1 MNYNVTNDI
10 GLRVEVLRN
19 GGVYTVL
26 QPYSYPTVTCDTT
39 SALKMSFR
47 GEFLPVDESTLPKVS
62 TNKGT
67 YEGTY
72 TVETQVYGA
81 DYGFTESGGV
91 YTSTNAGVASSVA
104 LAKITMTVTEASV
117 LTLSCVSNGESNF
130 DFGVIYNLDTS
141 SAYLYL
147 AQVGDDAYKSFKGE
161 ASSTAQTIT
170 MEVPEGEHYVYLKY
184 LKDSSNDTDPDMFS
198 FQVVSLLPADG
209 STPGLVPGELN
220 WMTDRVRPVLIIN
233 EVEYPCGVFVATTLD
248 TKIVAG
254 QEILSMEAYSPL
266 YLANRVQIEGGYT
279 IKAGT
284 NYLTAVQELLRYAGI
299 TNYDAED
306 TTLTLAADR
315 ADWDIGTP
323 VLDVVNELLSEINY
337 RSAWVDL
344 TGCVRLT
351 KYVAPSTDNIAHT
364 YGAGA
369 YSIVSDD
376 ASVSTDY
383 FSKANVFRAVCDS
396 PDLDE
401 PLVATTE
408 NSDPNSPYSTA
419 TLGVRILQTEK
430 VDGVPDL
437 ATLQER
443 AENMLTKSLQTTETV
458 QFVTA
463 LCPVH
468 QCWDTVGLALDAVTG
483 IYTETGWSM
492 VLDASGEMSHTA
504 ERVVFR

>member
-1 MNYNVTNDI
+1 MSVNYNASNDI
-10 GLRVEVLRN
+10 SLRVELLRN

-26 QPYSYPTVTCDTT
+26 EPYTYPSVSCDTT

-62 TNKGT
+62 G
-67 YEGTY
+67 YSGTY
-72 TVETQVYGA
+72 TVTAKADGA
-81 DYGFTESGGV
+81 SYGFSESGGV
-91 YTSTNAGVASSVA
+91 YTSTNAGIASSVSVA
-104 LAKITMTVTEASV
+104 RIDMTVSVDSV
-117 LTLSCVSNGESNF
+117 LTLSCISNGESNF
-130 DFGVIYNLDTS
+130 DFGAIYNIDQTTS
-141 SAYLYL
+141 NLFTNTREDSLY
-147 AQVGDDAYKSFKGE
+147 YKSFKGE
-161 ASSTAQTIT
+161 ASETAQTIT
-170 MEVPEGEHYVYLKY
+170 VDVPAGEHYMYLKY
-184 LKDSSNDTDPDMFS
+184 LKDSTTDTSPDIFS
-198 FQVVSLLPADG
+198 FQVVSLLPADESALEKKPG
-209 STPGLVPGELN
+209 SIN
-220 WMTDRVRPVLIIN
+220 WMTDRVRPVLIVN
-233 EVEYPCGVFVATTLD
+233 GVEYPCGVYVATTLD
-248 TKIVAG
+248 KKIVAG
-254 QEILSMEAYSPL
+254 NEILSLEAYSPL
-266 YLANRVQIEGGYT
+266 YLANRVQIEGAYT
-279 IKAGT
+279 ITAGT
-284 NYLTAVQELLRYAGI
+284 NYLTAVQELLRSAGI
-299 TNYDAED
+299 TNYEAED
-306 TTLTLAADR
+306 TTATLATDR

-323 VLDVVNELLSEINY
+323 VLTVINELLDEINY

-351 KYVAPSTDNIAHT
+351 KYAAPSADNIQHT
-364 YGAGA
+364 YTQGA
-369 YSIVSDD
+369 YSIVSAD
-376 ASVSTDY
+376 ASVTTDY

-401 PLVATTE
+401 PLVATAE

-458 QFVTA
+458 TFETA

-468 QCWDTVGLALDAVTG
+468 GSWDTVGLVIDGVAG

-492 VLDASGEMSHTA
+492 TLDASGVMQHTA

>member
-62 TNKGT
+62 NYSGS
-67 YEGTY
+67 Y
-72 TVETQVYGA
+72 TVTAKADGA
-81 DYGFTESGGV
+81 TYGFSESGGV
-91 YTSTNAGVASSVA
+91 YTSTNGGVKSSASVA
-104 LAKITMTVTEASV
+104 RIDMTVSKTSL
-117 LTLSCVSNGESNF
+117 LTLSCISNGESQF
-130 DFGVIYNLDTS
+130 DYGVIYSIDTIPTS
-141 SAYLYL
+141 LTYT
-147 AQVGDDAYKSFKGE
+147 VNDGEVFKSFHSE
-161 ASSTAQTIT
+161 ASATAQTIT

-184 LKDSSNDTDPDMFS
+184 RKDGSNDTSPDMFS

-323 VLDVVNELLSEINY
+323 VLDVVNALLSEINY

-351 KYVAPSTDNIAHT
+351 KYVAPSVDNIAHT

-376 ASVSTDY
+376 TSVSTDY

>member
-19 GGVYTVL
+19 GGVYAVL

-62 TNKGT
+62 N
-67 YEGTY
+67 YSGTY
-72 TVETQVYGA
+72 TVTAKADGA
-81 DYGFTESGGV
+81 TYGFSESGGV

-104 LAKITMTVTEASV
+104 VAKITMNVSKASV
-117 LTLSCVSNGESNF
+117 LTLSCISNGESNF
-130 DFGVIYNLDTS
+130 DFGAIYNVDYTS
-141 SAYLYL
+141 TYLFTSTQENSTY
-147 AQVGDDAYKSFKGE
+147 YKSFKGE
-161 ASSTAQTIT
+161 ASPTAQTIT

-184 LKDSSNDTDPDMFS
+184 LKDSSKDTDPDMFS

-279 IKAGT
+279 IKSGT

-323 VLDVVNELLSEINY
+323 VLDVVNALLSEINY

-351 KYVAPSTDNIAHT
+351 KYVAPSVDNIAHT

>member
-62 TNKGT
+62 NYSGS
-67 YEGTY
+67 Y
-72 TVETQVYGA
+72 TVTPKVSEET
-81 DYGFTESGGV
+81 YGFSESGGV
-91 YTSTNAGVASSVA
+91 YTSTNVGVTTSASVA
-104 LAKITMTVTEASV
+104 RIDMTVSKASV
-117 LTLSCVSNGESNF
+117 LTLSCVSNGESDY
-130 DFGVIYNLDTS
+130 DFGIIFNVDTTPADS
-141 SAYLYL
+141 TWGEPL
-147 AQVGDDAYKSFKGE
+147 ASEVFKSFKGE
-161 ASSTAQTIT
+161 ASATAQTIT
-170 MEVPEGEHYVYLKY
+170 MKVPAGEHYIYLKY
-184 LKDSSNDTDPDMFS
+184 RKDSNGDTSPDIFS
-198 FQVVSLLPADG
+198 FQVVSLLPDDG
-209 STPGLVPGELN
+209 IVSRKLN

-233 EVEYPCGVFVATTLD
+233 EVEYPCGVFIATTLD

-299 TNYDAED
+299 TNYEAED

-351 KYVAPSTDNIAHT
+351 KYVAPSADNIAHT

-369 YSIVSDD
+369 YSIVSED

-401 PLVATTE
+401 PLVATVE
-408 NSDPNSPYSTA
+408 NSDPNSPYSTV
-419 TLGVRILQTEK
+419 TLGVRILHTEK

-483 IYTETGWSM
+483 IYTEIGWSM

>member
-1 MNYNVTNDI
+1 MSVNYNASNDI
-10 GLRVEVLRN
+10 SLRVELLRN

-26 QPYSYPTVTCDTT
+26 EPYTYPSVACDTT

-47 GEFLPVDESTLPKVS
+47 GEFLPVDESTLPK
-62 TNKGT
+62 TPGYT
-67 YEGTY
+67 GTY
-72 TVETQVYGA
+72 TVTAKADGA
-81 DYGFTESGGV
+81 TYGFSESGGV
-91 YTSTNAGVASSVA
+91 YTSTNAGVASSAAVA
-104 LAKITMTVTEASV
+104 RIDVNVSAASV
-117 LTLSCVSNGESNF
+117 LTLSCISNGESNY
-130 DFGVIYNLDTS
+130 DYGTILNLGITP
-141 SAYLYL
+141 YMT
-147 AQVGDDAYKSFKGE
+147 QQEDASGNIFKSFKGE

-170 MEVPEGEHYVYLKY
+170 IDIPAGTNFLHIKY
-184 LKDSSNDTDPDMFS
+184 RKDSTTDTSPDIFS
-198 FQVVSLLPADG
+198 FQVVSLLPADE
-209 STPGLVPGELN
+209 SALEKVPGELN
-220 WMTDRVRPVLIIN
+220 WMSDRVRPVLIVN
-233 EVEYPCGVFVATTLD
+233 GVEYPCGVYVATTLD
-248 TKIVAG
+248 KKIIAG
-254 QEILSMEAYSPL
+254 NEILSLEAYSPL
-266 YLANRVQIEGGYT
+266 YLANRVQIEGAYT

-284 NYLTAVQELLRYAGI
+284 NYLTAVQELLRSAGI
-299 TNYDAED
+299 INYEAED
-306 TTLTLAADR
+306 TTATLAADR

-323 VLDVVNELLSEINY
+323 VLSVINELLDEINY

-351 KYVAPSTDNIAHT
+351 KYVAPSADNIQHT
-364 YGAGA
+364 YTQGA
-369 YSIVSDD
+369 YSIVSAD
-376 ASVSTDY
+376 ASVTTDY

-401 PLVATTE
+401 PLVATAE

-458 QFVTA
+458 TFETA

-468 QCWDTVGLALDAVTG
+468 GSWDTVGLVIDGVAG

-492 VLDASGEMSHTA
+492 TLDASGVMQHTA

>member
-1 MNYNVTNDI
+1 MNYNATNDI

-39 SALKMSFR
+39 SALKMSFK
-47 GEFLPVDESTLPKVS
+47 GEFLPVGK
-62 TNKGT
+62 
-67 YEGTY
+67 
-72 TVETQVYGA
+72 
-81 DYGFTESGGV
+81 
-91 YTSTNAGVASSVA
+91 
-104 LAKITMTVTEASV
+104 
-117 LTLSCVSNGESNF
+117 
-130 DFGVIYNLDTS
+130 
-141 SAYLYL
+141 
-147 AQVGDDAYKSFKGE
+147 
-161 ASSTAQTIT
+161 
-170 MEVPEGEHYVYLKY
+170 
-184 LKDSSNDTDPDMFS
+184 
-198 FQVVSLLPADG
+198 
-209 STPGLVPGELN
+209 ELN

-233 EVEYPCGVFVATTLD
+233 EVEYPCGLFIATTLD
-248 TKIVAG
+248 TKIIAG
-254 QEILSMEAYSPL
+254 QEILSLEAYSPL

-299 TNYDAED
+299 TNYEAED

-323 VLDVVNELLSEINY
+323 VLDVVNELLTEINY

-351 KYVAPSTDNIAHT
+351 KYVAPSADNIAHT

-396 PDLDE
+396 PDLSE
-401 PLVATTE
+401 PLVAQVE
-408 NSDPNSPYSTA
+408 NTDPNSPYSTV

-468 QCWDTVGLALDAVTG
+468 GCWDTVGLSLDAVTG

>member
-47 GEFLPVDESTLPKVS
+47 GEFLPVDESTLPMMPGYS
-62 TNKGT
+62 
-67 YEGTY
+67 GTY
-72 TVETQVYGA
+72 TVTAKADGA
-81 DYGFTESGGV
+81 EYGFSESGEV
-91 YTSTNAGVASSVA
+91 YTSTNAGVGNSASVA
-104 LAKITMTVTEASV
+104 RIDITTPVAAM
-117 LTLSCVSNGESNF
+117 LTLSCASDGDSESDYGVVYALDGTPTMDYLDGEN
-130 DFGVIYNLDTS
+130 I
-141 SAYLYL
+141 
-147 AQVGDDAYKSFKGE
+147 YKSFQNTT
-161 ASSTAQTIT
+161 STKAQTVAI
-170 MEVPEGEHYVYLKY
+170 EVPVGSHFLYLKY
-184 LKDSSNDTDPDMFS
+184 KKDMSIDMGKDRFC
-198 FQVVSLLPADG
+198 FQVISLLPADG
-209 STPGLVPGELN
+209 SSAEEKKGMLN

-233 EVEYPCGVFVATTLD
+233 EVEYPCGVFIATTLD

-299 TNYDAED
+299 TNYEAED

-351 KYVAPSTDNIAHT
+351 KYVAPSADNIAHT